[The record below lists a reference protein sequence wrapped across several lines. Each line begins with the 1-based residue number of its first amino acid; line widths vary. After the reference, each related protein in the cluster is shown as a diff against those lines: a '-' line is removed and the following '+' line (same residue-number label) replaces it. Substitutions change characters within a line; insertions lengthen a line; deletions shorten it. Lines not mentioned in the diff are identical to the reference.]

1 MKKFL
6 DKLLSNE
13 SSSGVLLMLAAVFAL
28 IFKNVGG
35 LSEFYDWFVHLQITM
50 GIGDFKLDESL
61 HFWVNDAL
69 MVLFF
74 FIVGLDLKS
83 EMVEGQLSKISQVIL
98 PCIAA
103 LGGVVLPA
111 VIFVIINW
119 GDPVAMK
126 GWAIPTATD
135 IAFAVG
141 VLALLG
147 KKVPTS
153 LKIFVLTLAIIDD
166 LCAILIIALFYS
178 SSLNLLYLLLAAVVL
193 GAMIALN
200 KKKIFN
206 KTPYVILSL
215 ILWVLILNSGIHA
228 TIAGV
233 VAAFTIPLH
242 TTPGNSML
250 HDMERALVTPVN
262 FIILPLFAFVN
273 AGVSLKGLDAGH
285 LFGTVPM
292 GIFFGLFF
300 GKQIGIFL
308 FSWIIVKLKIASLPE
323 NANWAQLYAVGI
335 ICGIGFTMSLFVDG
349 LAYGEA
355 SIELYKGTDKLAILM
370 ASLISGIVGFVVAKI
385 VGRRKLAREA
395 E

>member
-1 MKKFL
+1 MKKIL
-6 DKLLSNE
+6 KRIISSE
-13 SSSGVLLMLAAVFAL
+13 SGAGALLMLAAVLAL
-28 IFKNVGG
+28 IFKNIGG
-35 LSEFYDWFVHLQITM
+35 LSGIYDWFVHLHIA
-50 GIGDFKLDESL
+50 IGVGSFKLDESL

-74 FIVGLDLKS
+74 FLVGLDLKS
-83 EMVEGQLSKISQVIL
+83 EMTEGQLRKISQVLL

-111 VIFVIINW
+111 IIFVAINW
-119 GDPVAMK
+119 GDPLAMK

-141 VLALLG
+141 VMALLG
-147 KKVPTS
+147 KRIPTS

-178 SSLNLLYLLLAAVVL
+178 SSLNLVYLGLAAVVL
-193 GAMIALN
+193 ALMITIN
-200 KKKIFN
+200 RMHVYE
-206 KTPYVILSL
+206 KTPYIVLSL

-233 VAAFTIPLH
+233 IAAFTIPLH
-242 TTPGNSML
+242 TTPGHSML
-250 HDMERALVTPVN
+250 HDMENALKTPVN

-273 AGVSLKGLDAGH
+273 AGVSLKGLDANH

-292 GIFFGLFF
+292 GIFWGLFL

-308 FSWIIVKLKIASLPE
+308 FSWITIKLKIAKLPE
-323 NANWAQLYAVGI
+323 NANWGQLYAVGI

-355 SIELYKGTDKLAILM
+355 SLELYKGTDKLSILC
-370 ASLISGIVGFVVAKI
+370 ASLISGIVGYIMAKM
-385 VGRRKLAREA
+385 VGNKTTN
-395 E
+395 